1 MLVTQLCLTFCDS
14 VDSSPSD
21 FSVHGVFQV
30 RILEWVAIS
39 FCRGSS
45 LNPGLPHCGQILYHL
60 SHQGS
65 PHFSTPDPSPAHC
78 AGWYL
83 SPVLSCSVLCLEHR
97 AHSMLSCFTLSI
109 PRLSRK
115 SVLSIKMSQPTAT
128 SFISA

>member
-1 MLVTQLCLTFCDS
+1 MLVTQSCLTFCDS
-14 VDSSPSD
+14 VDYSLSD

-30 RILEWVAIS
+30 GILEWVAIS
-39 FCRGSS
+39 FSTGSS
-45 LNPGLPHCGQILYHL
+45 PNPGLPHCGQILYHL

-78 AGWYL
+78 TGWYL
-83 SPVLSCSVLCLEHR
+83 SSVLSCSILCSKHR
-97 AHSMLSCFTLSI
+97 AHGMLSCFTLSV

-115 SVLSIKMSQPTAT
+115 SVLSIKTSQPMAT